1 MWVLMLMWSRAFSFY
16 YLVYL
21 MILIEFLETGF
32 IVLQPCSGMT
42 KYVTMYLLVSTVE
55 AALSQGLVVF
65 LRLHRFTAHGY
76 TLSTHSPDQFIQTF
90 KYLKTIKNLGFS
102 FKIKFSFFA
111 CCVSVQCVQK
121 GRELSRVAAKRQQLL
136 ESVQSGANALQQEA
150 MNVKPR

>member
-1 MWVLMLMWSRAFSFY
+1 MSVGSDVDAWSRAFSFY

-76 TLSTHSPDQFIQTF
+76 TLKHTVLISLYKLLNILKHS
-90 KYLKTIKNLGFS
+90 
-102 FKIKFSFFA
+102 KIM
-111 CCVSVQCVQK
+111 V
-121 GRELSRVAAKRQQLL
+121 
-136 ESVQSGANALQQEA
+136 
-150 MNVKPR
+150 